1 MAGKGEGTVSKLDNQ
16 IAVLK
21 YMLLF
26 MNIITWVSSIAE
38 FYYYFVLI

>member
-1 MAGKGEGTVSKLDNQ
+1 MVGKGEGTVNKLDNQ

-26 MNIITWVSSIAE
+26 MNIIVWVSESR
-38 FYYYFVLI
+38 